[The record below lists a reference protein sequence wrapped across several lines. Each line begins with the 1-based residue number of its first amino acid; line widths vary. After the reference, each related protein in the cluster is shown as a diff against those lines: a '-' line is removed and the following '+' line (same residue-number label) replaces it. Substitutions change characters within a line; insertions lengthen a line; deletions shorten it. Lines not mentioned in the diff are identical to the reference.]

1 MDTSSAKDILA
12 PDSFETSPGM
22 PPVTYEILP
31 KDEDHDGQPFFQ
43 RAFYHDVQAFWKKIK
58 NDWIFNLA
66 GLLAYT
72 FLLALFPI
80 LLLLIAG
87 FGIVLSHILPQTE
100 HTLEQNI
107 ADSFPQNVGTIIV
120 HGVTTHLTHSIGPL
134 LLVGIVASL
143 ITGSRL
149 FLTLENCFGIIFRLQ
164 GRTPLRQNRMAFGM
178 LLLYLLLLP
187 IVFLVSVL
195 PADIFYLFAPHE
207 QSAVATTLLT
217 VSRLIIGFIAAF
229 LLFGS
234 TYMFIPHRLARWR
247 SWQRNWPGALVA
259 ATLLIVY
266 ELLFP
271 LYERLF
277 LHPDDYGS
285 VAGFVIV
292 ILLFFYYLAFIL
304 LLGAE
309 INSWV
314 AGQRETAA
322 DLPGVL
328 HAIQAHR
335 SIYGAAGPTAGQPHE
350 EMQHNR
356 RLSAASRYLLASLK
370 QMRQIRASIRKKV
383 HELPA
388 TPLHR
393 DKRPPSH

>member
-12 PDSFETSPGM
+12 PDSSETSRGA
-22 PPVTYEILP
+22 PPVRYELP
-31 KDEDHDGQPFFQ
+31 DDEDHSGHSFFQ
-43 RAFYHDVQAFWKKIK
+43 RASFHDVQAFWKKIK

-72 FLLALFPI
+72 FLMALFPI

-100 HTLEQNI
+100 QTVEQNI
-107 ADSFPQNVGTIIV
+107 AEAFPHDVGTIIV
-120 HGVTTHLTHSIGPL
+120 HGVTTHLTDSIGPL
-134 LLVGIVASL
+134 LVVGIVTSL
-143 ITGSRL
+143 IIGSRL
-149 FLTLENCFGIIFRLQ
+149 FLTLENCFGIIFRLE

-187 IVFLVSVL
+187 IVFLISVL
-195 PADIFYLFAPHE
+195 PADIFYLFDPHE

-217 VSRLIIGFIAAF
+217 LSRLIIGFIAAF

-292 ILLFFYYLAFIL
+292 ILLFFYYLAFIV

-309 INSWV
+309 VNSWV

-322 DLPGVL
+322 DLPAML
-328 HAIQAHR
+328 HAVQAHR
-335 SIYGAAGPTAGQPHE
+335 SVQGAAGPTAGQPDE
-350 EMQHNR
+350 EMQHIR
-356 RLSAASRYLLASLK
+356 KLPRASRYLLASLK
-370 QMRQIRASIRKKV
+370 QLRQIWRVVRRRLRKT
-383 HELPA
+383 A
-388 TPLHR
+388 
-393 DKRPPSH
+393 DKH